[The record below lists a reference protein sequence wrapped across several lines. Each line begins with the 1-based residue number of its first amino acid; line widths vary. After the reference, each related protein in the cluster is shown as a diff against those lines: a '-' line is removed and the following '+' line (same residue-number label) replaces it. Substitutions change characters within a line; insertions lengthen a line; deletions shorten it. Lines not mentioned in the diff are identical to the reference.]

1 MGSISGLAQWFR
13 IGHFSK
19 LLSCGIGCRWGLA
32 PELLRLWLRPAAA
45 ALIQPLAQELLH
57 AEAVAV
63 KREKIKQ
70 YTSLMA
76 GKKKKRR
83 RRRKE
88 NLKTQ
93 VVET

>member
-76 GKKKKRR
+76 GKKKKKKKKKK
-83 RRRKE
+83 RKPK
-88 NLKTQ
+88 NPGS
-93 VVET
+93 